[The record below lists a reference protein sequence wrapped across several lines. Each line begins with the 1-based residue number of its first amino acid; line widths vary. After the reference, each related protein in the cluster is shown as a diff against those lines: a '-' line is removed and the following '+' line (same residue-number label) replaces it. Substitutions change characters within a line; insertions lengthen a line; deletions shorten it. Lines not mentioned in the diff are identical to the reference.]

1 MTSVGCSGSPTAQIC
16 RSPKEIPFRLSPL
29 GFLFQGPQ
37 TLGGGG
43 YTLSKHRHHVTQ
55 RTREFCANS
64 ALGCRQYR
72 PHGSGLSNQREGMMG
87 KEGQRSREDTVSEKM
102 PPLLIPFLLSLL
114 PVPCK
119 WPLASSSFQADLLD
133 GALGVSEGRPP
144 ALSHASASPYMCAPR
159 MSAYLLTEQ

>member
-1 MTSVGCSGSPTAQIC
+1 MGCSGSPTSQVC
-16 RSPKEIPFRLSPL
+16 RSPKKILFRLSPL

-55 RTREFCANS
+55 RTRGFCANS

-87 KEGQRSREDTVSEKM
+87 KEGQRSKGDLVSEQI
-102 PPLLIPFLLSLL
+102 PPLLIPHLLFLL

-119 WPLASSSFQADLLD
+119 WLLASSSFRAGLLD
-133 GALGVSEGRPP
+133 GALGVSEGKPP
-144 ALSHASASPYMCAPR
+144 ANSEPCLCLPQHVCS
-159 MSAYLLTEQ
+159 